1 MKKVLTFIAMM
12 AAVMT
17 FMSCDRYDDGR
28 PSKDVRSEFN
38 KMYPDAF
45 DVEWEWDG
53 TYWEVTFETGSRP
66 NGIEKEVWYDKAGN
80 WIMTSTDMLLSMVP
94 QNITEFLAMNPNYGT
109 ASIVDAEV
117 EYIETPSGNFYRF
130 ELSVAGRKVKV
141 DVNVN
146 GAVSPAK

>member
-66 NGIEKEVWYDKAGN
+66 NGIEKEAWYDKAGN

-146 GAVSPAK
+146 GVVSPAK